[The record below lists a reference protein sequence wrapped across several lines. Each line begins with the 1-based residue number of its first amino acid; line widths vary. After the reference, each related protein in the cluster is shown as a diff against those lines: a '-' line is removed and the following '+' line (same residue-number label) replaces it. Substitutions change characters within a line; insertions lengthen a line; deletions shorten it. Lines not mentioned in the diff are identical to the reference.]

1 VIVSGSFE
9 QIIAVYAVLFLICYV
24 SAFLAVFVLRVREPA
39 LPRPFRAFGYPVST
53 GIVLLG
59 SMAFL
64 IAAVIEDPRSGII
77 AAAFVSA
84 CIPFYAW
91 LARRRRLATALSAG

>member
-1 VIVSGSFE
+1 
-9 QIIAVYAVLFLICYV
+9 
-24 SAFLAVFVLRVREPA
+24 
-39 LPRPFRAFGYPVST
+39 
-53 GIVLLG
+53 VLLG

-91 LARRRRLATALSAG
+91 VARRRRLAMALSVA